1 VAARASGIRA
11 GRAYV
16 EVGADDAPLQAR
28 IKAAEARI
36 KAFGASVSAVGGK
49 LLSLGKAAGLQI
61 LGGAGL
67 AKLFADAGSELNDM
81 SARTGLSVE
90 ALSQLGYAAK
100 QTGTDLGTVESAV
113 RKMQKSLVGAANG
126 SFEAQAALAL
136 LGLSAEKLL
145 KLSPDDQFQ
154 AIAKAMAA
162 IPDPTMKAALAMQ
175 LFGNGGTAILPLID
189 DFDALTGKA
198 RDLGLVMSAED
209 AAAADALGDA
219 IDTVSASLRRAVNVI
234 GGAMAPA
241 LTFVADRISETVKA
255 IADWI
260 AANRGLV
267 QILAA
272 VVPGAVALGAA
283 MVVLGPVISAVG
295 VAVGAL
301 ASPMVVV
308 LGLAAGL
315 GSVLVQTSGVA
326 AEAFGWLSERLGEL
340 LADARSAFQGI
351 ADALAAGDIGL
362 AAKVLWAELR
372 LEWVKGVSFLRKIWL
387 DFSSAFRD
395 VFAAAVSPP
404 HGGSPAS
411 TSSIKATLMRGLPR
425 SSRTAAS
432 PRRPS
437 MTSCRHAA
445 MPRSMPIKR
454 SGSRLRKK
462 SRTLGRNWLRSA
474 ARRGPRRSG
483 HSVNRRVA
491 SRVLPVST
499 CPTSTSR
506 SARPAARSTS
516 LAVSPRRPSAASAS
530 GPAYKMTSSRSSRS
544 RPS

>member
-1 VAARASGIRA
+1 M
-11 GRAYV
+11 
-16 EVGADDAPLQAR
+16 
-28 IKAAEARI
+28 
-36 KAFGASVSAVGGK
+36 SVSAIGGK

-100 QTGTDLGTVESAV
+100 QTGTDLGTVEAAV

-126 SFEAQAALAL
+126 NFEAQAALSL

-145 KLSPDDQFQ
+145 RLSPDEQFQ

-175 LFGNGGTAILPLID
+175 LFGKGGTAILPLID

-198 RDLGLVMSAED
+198 RDLGLVMSSED

-241 LTFVADRISETVKA
+241 LTFVADRISETVKVA
-255 IADWI
+255 ADWI

-283 MVVLGPVISAVG
+283 MVALGPAISAVG
-295 VAVGAL
+295 IAIGAL

-308 LGLAAGL
+308 IGLAAGL

-362 AAKVLWAELR
+362 AAKVLWSELK

-395 VFAAAVSPP
+395 VFADAV
-404 HGGSPAS
+404 
-411 TSSIKATLMRGLPR
+411 RGI
-425 SSRTAAS
+425 AG
-432 PRRPS
+432 
-437 MTSCRHAA
+437 
-445 MPRSMPIKR
+445 IIID
-454 SGSRLRKK
+454 
-462 SRTLGRNWLRSA
+462 LGAKLQEVL
-474 ARRGPRRSG
+474 AR
-483 HSVNRRVA
+483 VNIFDQGNLDAKLAQIEQDRRVA
-491 SRVLPVST
+491 QGALDDELQARRDATLDAYGKEREQLEKEISDARARLAQVRGEARDAAGRAFGDPPGGKPGTPGGKPGTPGVDLPDLDAAIGEARRKVDVAGSFSASALRGLGAGSSVANDQLKEQQKQTKLIERLNERLRNARVL
-499 CPTSTSR
+499 
-506 SARPAARSTS
+506 
-516 LAVSPRRPSAASAS
+516 
-530 GPAYKMTSSRSSRS
+530 MED
-544 RPS
+544 